1 MVKEFKKF
9 DLQTFQSRGYKL
21 TPVELKDIIPFEVK
35 RIYYIT
41 DFSAFGGSASGGEG
55 GSTGNHCHKIEE
67 EVFIQV
73 RGSSVAVLDKGRGL
87 EEIKLTGPSEA
98 IYVPNFLWHGF
109 KDASSDCVILA
120 LSSTNYIAS
129 REDYIEDY
137 EEFKKVSPYY
147 GHG

>member
-9 DLQTFQSRGYKL
+9 NLPTFQSRGYKL

-41 DFSAFGGSASGGEG
+41 DFESGGR
-55 GSTGNHCHKIEE
+55 TGEHCHKIEE
-67 EVFIQV
+67 EVFVIV
-73 RGSSVAVLDKGRGL
+73 KGSCAVIIDCGNGL
-87 EEIKLTGPSEA
+87 EEIKLNGPSET

-147 GHG
+147 DRHG